1 VGVANPF
8 EKEEREDVTFEVSR
22 VHRAAQN
29 IGGFPEV
36 GFQLIQTDGGCVH
49 LPAL

>member
-1 VGVANPF
+1 VSVEYAF

-29 IGGFPEV
+29 VGGFPEV
-36 GFQLIQTDGGCVH
+36 GFQLIQTDGGCFH